1 MLLFISHAS
10 EDQKDFVEP
19 LANELGKVFDVWYAP
34 YQLSLGDSLLQ
45 KIDEG
50 LRSCDFGVVVLSQAF
65 FSKKWPKAEL
75 DGLFALEGTSRKVIL
90 PVRKGLSPEDVAG
103 YSPILGGRLSVS
115 ADEGLAK
122 VVEEI
127 RLAVDVSERKRQLT
141 IVGTAAQKFKLL
153 DQSLKEKKTSFTLL
167 HNEEGVNLIK
177 DALQRLFQVLQKTLN
192 EISEQSEVVKF
203 QCRLP
208 GPFGMDISA
217 PYRLTSD
224 VRLIG
229 LGGNYADEAVLR
241 MRVVLSSRPHFNE
254 QGGVI
259 STLDFKPAFD
269 FAKHVIWISED
280 DSRRY
285 GTDELAGHFI
295 DTLSHEIQVQS
306 EEQPTYG

>member
-90 PVRKGLSPEDVAG
+90 PVRKGLTHDEVTA

-115 ADEGLAK
+115 ADEGLSK
-122 VVEEI
+122 VVDEI

-141 IVGTAAQKFKLL
+141 IVGSAAQKFKLL

-177 DALQRLFQVLQKTLN
+177 DSLQRLFHVLLKTLN
-192 EISEQSEVVKF
+192 EISEESEVVKF
-203 QCRLP
+203 QCRLSDP
-208 GPFGMDISA
+208 LGMDISA
-217 PYRLTSD
+217 PYRLSSD
-224 VRLIG
+224 IRLFE
-229 LGGNYADEAVLR
+229 LGGNYANEAVLR
-241 MRVVLSSRPHFNE
+241 MRVVLISRPHFSE
-254 QGGVI
+254 PGGVLC
-259 STLDFKPAFD
+259 TLDFKPAFD
-269 FAKHVIWISED
+269 FAKQVVWVSED
-280 DSRRY
+280 DSKRY

-295 DTLSHEIQVQS
+295 ETLSHEIQVQS